1 MTLTNSRPSYEIA
14 TETAAPWLLVSSEM
28 RSKLGLKIKEIQ
40 AKRLKRLGPRWD
52 GMMSDGQQQ
61 NMAPTDL

>member
-1 MTLTNSRPSYEIA
+1 
-14 TETAAPWLLVSSEM
+14 M
-28 RSKLGLKIKEIQ
+28 RSKLGLQIKEIQ